1 MLDEIL
7 EKEEA
12 EASSHEDKNIN
23 DVNLTAEEEITLP

>member
-7 EKEEA
+7 EKEED

-23 DVNLTAEEEITLP
+23 DVNFTVEEEITLP